1 MTHLEG
7 GGQPKCCLRGHWRP
21 AEDAKLRAL
30 VSRFGPQN
38 WNLIADELQ
47 GRSAKSCRLRWCNQ
61 LDPRINKRGFSVEEE
76 EKILSLQRQF
86 GNKWALIARLF
97 PGRTDNA
104 VKNRW
109 HVMMARRE
117 REQSSGDSSGS
128 AEETYAG
135 ELAGHHHKNS
145 FMQAEI
151 DGGGKKNTSSFIDFL
166 GSETIKSWS
175 AVARATVIGSD
186 SDQIAV
192 GDQPRKDWHATP
204 VHPQPDFDCDLV
216 NPPRSWSPVARATA
230 DRDWIGFRPNLGRR
244 PTEEGLSCNAGA
256 SSA

>member
-21 AEDAKLRAL
+21 AEDAKLRAF

-76 EKILSLQRQF
+76 EKILSLQRQL

-109 HVMMARRE
+109 HVITARRE

-128 AEETYAG
+128 AEEIAVATNS
-135 ELAGHHHKNS
+135 NS
-145 FMQAEI
+145 FVQAEI
-151 DGGGKKNTSSFIDFL
+151 DGAGGKKKASSFIDFL
-166 GSETIKSWS
+166 G
-175 AVARATVIGSD
+175 VGS
-186 SDQIAV
+186 V
-192 GDQPRKDWHATP
+192 
-204 VHPQPDFDCDLV
+204 
-216 NPPRSWSPVARATA
+216 
-230 DRDWIGFRPNLGRR
+230 
-244 PTEEGLSCNAGA
+244 
-256 SSA
+256 